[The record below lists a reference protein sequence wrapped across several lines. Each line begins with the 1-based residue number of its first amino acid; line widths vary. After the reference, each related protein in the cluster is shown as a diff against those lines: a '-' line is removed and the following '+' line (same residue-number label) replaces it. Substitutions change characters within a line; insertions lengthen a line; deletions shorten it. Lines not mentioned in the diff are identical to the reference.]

1 MTTATRPNA
10 SSVGAG
16 VMGVVGTSVVIGKPV
31 SAHATNF
38 LERGKSIA
46 NARRAF
52 GSGDGS
58 AKAAVARAAAV
69 RAARGTSDAL
79 ARAQRLPEA
88 GYKPGSSTPDG
99 TGKATTSNSSSPLP
113 SPKREPVT
121 RRDALPTSPP
131 QFGSTGHTAH
141 RDLPSSD
148 NTWNHNLTCGEK
160 PTTPTRI
167 KIKPK
172 TKPPSPPRS
181 PKSPLKA
188 PAEVPRFQ
196 KGTTAEAPRSQKGTT
211 AEAPRSQ
218 KGTAAEAPKCETTQ
232 PSAVELVA
240 SPSADAPPSPSP
252 YAAVTA
258 AAARVRAAAAAASA
272 AAASATDPDP
282 YASAA
287 TREAL
292 AFAAAAAA
300 AARVRRSKESLFG
313 SRAGGGAPF
322 LADAAELILEQTL
335 RKQEAAASEA
345 ARRVRA
351 AREAEETSR
360 AARRLA
366 EAEKQNAG
374 RASREAACFAK
385 ERRRRELY
393 ALNTLLAASETVAAS
408 GAGAGRPVKIP
419 GNALPNHLRV

>member
-196 KGTTAEAPRSQKGTT
+196 KGTTAEAPRSQKGT
-211 AEAPRSQ
+211 
-218 KGTAAEAPKCETTQ
+218 AAEAPKCETTQ

-287 TREAL
+287 TREAR

-313 SRAGGGAPF
+313 SRAGGGAPS

-335 RKQEAAASEA
+335 RKREAAASEA

>member
-196 KGTTAEAPRSQKGTT
+196 KGTTAEAPRSQKGT
-211 AEAPRSQ
+211 
-218 KGTAAEAPKCETTQ
+218 AAEAPKCETTQ

-240 SPSADAPPSPSP
+240 SPSADAP
-252 YAAVTA
+252 
-258 AAARVRAAAAAASA
+258 RVRAAAAAASA

-287 TREAL
+287 TREAR

-313 SRAGGGAPF
+313 SRAGGGAPS

-335 RKQEAAASEA
+335 RKREAAASEA

>member
-31 SAHATNF
+31 SAHGTNF

-141 RDLPSSD
+141 RDLPSSV

-196 KGTTAEAPRSQKGTT
+196 KGTTAEAPRSQKGT
-211 AEAPRSQ
+211 
-218 KGTAAEAPKCETTQ
+218 AAEAPKCETTQ

-240 SPSADAPPSPSP
+240 SPSADAP
-252 YAAVTA
+252 
-258 AAARVRAAAAAASA
+258 RVRAAAAAASA

-287 TREAL
+287 TREAR

-313 SRAGGGAPF
+313 SRAGGGAPS

-335 RKQEAAASEA
+335 RKREAAASEA

-374 RASREAACFAK
+374 RVSREAACFAK

>member
-31 SAHATNF
+31 SAHGTNF

-196 KGTTAEAPRSQKGTT
+196 KGTTAEAPRSQKGT
-211 AEAPRSQ
+211 
-218 KGTAAEAPKCETTQ
+218 AAEAPKCETTQ

-240 SPSADAPPSPSP
+240 SPSADAPPSP

-287 TREAL
+287 TREAR

-313 SRAGGGAPF
+313 SRAGGGAPS

-335 RKQEAAASEA
+335 RKREAAASEA

>member
-196 KGTTAEAPRSQKGTT
+196 KGTTAEAPRSQKGT
-211 AEAPRSQ
+211 
-218 KGTAAEAPKCETTQ
+218 AAEAPKCETTQ

-240 SPSADAPPSPSP
+240 SPSANAP
-252 YAAVTA
+252 
-258 AAARVRAAAAAASA
+258 RVRAAAAAASA

-287 TREAL
+287 TREAR

-313 SRAGGGAPF
+313 SRAGGGAPS

-335 RKQEAAASEA
+335 RKREAAASEA

>member
-196 KGTTAEAPRSQKGTT
+196 KGTTAEAPRSQKGT
-211 AEAPRSQ
+211 
-218 KGTAAEAPKCETTQ
+218 AAEAPKCETTQ

-240 SPSADAPPSPSP
+240 SPSADAPPSP

-287 TREAL
+287 TREAR

-313 SRAGGGAPF
+313 SRAGGGAPS

-335 RKQEAAASEA
+335 RKREAAASEA

>member
-188 PAEVPRFQ
+188 PAEVPRF
-196 KGTTAEAPRSQKGTT
+196 QKGTT

>member
-16 VMGVVGTSVVIGKPV
+16 VMGVVGISVVIEKPV

-38 LERGKSIA
+38 LARGKSIA

-141 RDLPSSD
+141 RDLPSSV

-196 KGTTAEAPRSQKGTT
+196 KGTTAEAPRSQKGT
-211 AEAPRSQ
+211 
-218 KGTAAEAPKCETTQ
+218 AAEAPKCETTQ

-240 SPSADAPPSPSP
+240 SPSADAP
-252 YAAVTA
+252 
-258 AAARVRAAAAAASA
+258 RVRAAAAAASA

-287 TREAL
+287 TREAR

-313 SRAGGGAPF
+313 SRAGGGAPS

-335 RKQEAAASEA
+335 RKREAAASEA

-374 RASREAACFAK
+374 RVSREAACFAK

>member
-196 KGTTAEAPRSQKGTT
+196 KGTTAEAPRSQKGT
-211 AEAPRSQ
+211 
-218 KGTAAEAPKCETTQ
+218 AAEAPKCETTQ

-240 SPSADAPPSPSP
+240 SPSADAP
-252 YAAVTA
+252 
-258 AAARVRAAAAAASA
+258 RVRAAAAAASA

-335 RKQEAAASEA
+335 RKREAAASEA

>member
-69 RAARGTSDAL
+69 CAARGTSDAL

-196 KGTTAEAPRSQKGTT
+196 KGTTAEAPRSQKGT
-211 AEAPRSQ
+211 
-218 KGTAAEAPKCETTQ
+218 AAEAPKCETTQ

-287 TREAL
+287 TREAR

-313 SRAGGGAPF
+313 SRAGGGAPS

-335 RKQEAAASEA
+335 RKREAAASEA

>member
-196 KGTTAEAPRSQKGTT
+196 KGTTAEAPRSQKGT
-211 AEAPRSQ
+211 
-218 KGTAAEAPKCETTQ
+218 AAEAPKCETTQ

-287 TREAL
+287 TREAR

>member
-1 MTTATRPNA
+1 M
-10 SSVGAG
+10 
-16 VMGVVGTSVVIGKPV
+16 
-31 SAHATNF
+31 
-38 LERGKSIA
+38 
-46 NARRAF
+46 
-52 GSGDGS
+52 
-58 AKAAVARAAAV
+58 
-69 RAARGTSDAL
+69 
-79 ARAQRLPEA
+79 
-88 GYKPGSSTPDG
+88 
-99 TGKATTSNSSSPLP
+99 
-113 SPKREPVT
+113 
-121 RRDALPTSPP
+121 
-131 QFGSTGHTAH
+131 
-141 RDLPSSD
+141 
-148 NTWNHNLTCGEK
+148 
-160 PTTPTRI
+160 
-167 KIKPK
+167 
-172 TKPPSPPRS
+172 
-181 PKSPLKA
+181 
-188 PAEVPRFQ
+188 
-196 KGTTAEAPRSQKGTT
+196 
-211 AEAPRSQ
+211 
-218 KGTAAEAPKCETTQ
+218 
-232 PSAVELVA
+232 
-240 SPSADAPPSPSP
+240 PSP

-287 TREAL
+287 TREAR

-313 SRAGGGAPF
+313 SRAGGGAPS

-335 RKQEAAASEA
+335 RKREAAASEA